1 MSGERLD
8 EAHPL
13 GNGDELRGRHP
24 TALRVLPPGE
34 RLEPCHLAGGHGDL
48 RLVKEDDLPA
58 LERPSE
64 LGAQYEPPG
73 IVRIILGA
81 IDGVGSAGPLRRVH
95 RHIGPLQQCF
105 GRRAMV
111 WRGRDSDAGR
121 HLEGMLLAEERGLQ
135 RPQEAVS
142 DPGGVRDVGPWQ
154 QNGELI
160 ATQPGNHGANVQSLA
175 EPRSDLAQQDVAH
188 LVTEAVVDLFEVVDV
203 QQKER

>member
-1 MSGERLD
+1 
-8 EAHPL
+8 
-13 GNGDELRGRHP
+13 
-24 TALRVLPPGE
+24 
-34 RLEPCHLAGGHGDL
+34 
-48 RLVKEDDLPA
+48 
-58 LERPSE
+58 
-64 LGAQYEPPG
+64 
-73 IVRIILGA
+73 
-81 IDGVGSAGPLRRVH
+81 
-95 RHIGPLQQCF
+95 
-105 GRRAMV
+105 MV

-154 QNGELI
+154 QNGELV
-160 ATQPGNHGANVQSLA
+160 AAQPGNHVANFQSLA